1 MTRACEPDADAGFMR
16 IALMM
21 ARRGLGC
28 TAPNP
33 SVGAVLV
40 DPATNEVLAR
50 ASTRPGGRPHAE
62 TEALRLAGD
71 RTRGA
76 TLYVSLEPCAHQG
89 QTPPC
94 ADAIIQAGIGR
105 VVSAI
110 SDPNPLVAGQGLA
123 RLRAAG
129 IQVVEG
135 VGAGE
140 ARWITL
146 GHILRVSG
154 RRPFVQLKLAVSA
167 DGRIAAGTG
176 QPVWVTGPEAR
187 ARGHLLRAQSD
198 AILVGIGTVRAD
210 DPELTRRLPGLEAR
224 SPPRVVLDRRLRLP
238 LGSKLARSAR
248 ATPVLV
254 IADAEAPAD
263 ARNALEPLGVIVLD
277 AESAG
282 GGELLAIDRVL
293 QLLAGR
299 SITRLLVEG
308 GPHVWRSFLD
318 AGLVDEVV
326 VFQGAAP
333 VGEAGRLP
341 LLDRGLD
348 EFSDRAIWRLTEDRP
363 VGADRLRVLRHTR
376 HCPSAS
382 AP

>member
-1 MTRACEPDADAGFMR
+1 M
-16 IALMM
+16 
-21 ARRGLGC
+21 
-28 TAPNP
+28 
-33 SVGAVLV
+33 
-40 DPATNEVLAR
+40 
-50 ASTRPGGRPHAE
+50 
-62 TEALRLAGD
+62 
-71 RTRGA
+71 
-76 TLYVSLEPCAHQG
+76 
-89 QTPPC
+89 
-94 ADAIIQAGIGR
+94 
-105 VVSAI
+105 
-110 SDPNPLVAGQGLA
+110 
-123 RLRAAG
+123 
-129 IQVVEG
+129 
-135 VGAGE
+135 
-140 ARWITL
+140 
-146 GHILRVSG
+146 
-154 RRPFVQLKLAVSA
+154 
-167 DGRIAAGTG
+167 
-176 QPVWVTGPEAR
+176 
-187 ARGHLLRAQSD
+187 
-198 AILVGIGTVRAD
+198 
-210 DPELTRRLPGLEAR
+210 
-224 SPPRVVLDRRLRLP
+224 
-238 LGSKLARSAR
+238 
-248 ATPVLV
+248 
-254 IADAEAPAD
+254 
-263 ARNALEPLGVIVLD
+263 IVLD